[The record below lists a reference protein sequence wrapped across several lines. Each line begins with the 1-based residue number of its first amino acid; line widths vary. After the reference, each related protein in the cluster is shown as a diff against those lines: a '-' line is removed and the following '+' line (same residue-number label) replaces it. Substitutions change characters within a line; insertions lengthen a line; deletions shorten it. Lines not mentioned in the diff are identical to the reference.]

1 MGLGNNNNTHSHN
14 YYNYNYWEVTMYTDC
29 RHGSRQQYRLT
40 WVVPDKG
47 PLNGC
52 VCVCLWMTSYLQ
64 TMGRGGLS
72 VPFQRVTSL
81 RRRVQANAPAASY
94 YLCRVPDVGGR
105 RD

>member
-47 PLNGC
+47 QLNGC
-52 VCVCLWMTSYLQ
+52 VCVC
-64 TMGRGGLS
+64 G
-72 VPFQRVTSL
+72 
-81 RRRVQANAPAASY
+81 
-94 YLCRVPDVGGR
+94 
-105 RD
+105 